1 MTMPRAVHRARIV
14 KEYFEQ
20 NQMHGMEWPA
30 QSLDLNIIENVWRKM
45 KIELQKRVHNITT
58 VASLEEAIR
67 DIWMEI
73 AVEFLQNLYE
83 SIPKRIK
90 QVIKAKGNI
99 TKN

>member
-1 MTMPRAVHRARIV
+1 MA
-14 KEYFEQ
+14 K
-20 NQMHGMEWPA
+20 N
-30 QSLDLNIIENVWRKM
+30 ENRTAK
-45 KIELQKRVHNITT
+45 ITT

-67 DIWMEI
+67 DIWAEI

-99 TKN
+99 TNY